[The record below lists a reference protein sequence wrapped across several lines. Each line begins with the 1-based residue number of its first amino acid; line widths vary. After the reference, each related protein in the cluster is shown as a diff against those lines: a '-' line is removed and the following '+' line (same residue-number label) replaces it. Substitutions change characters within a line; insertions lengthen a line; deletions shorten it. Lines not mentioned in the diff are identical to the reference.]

1 MAMTRPFT
9 AESEPG
15 RRGGRRFTLIHGLS
29 ASLALHGALGLPLV
43 VNLWPNEEDAS
54 SLVFEMDGA
63 LSDAQSDES
72 TEQDVQGAAPSD
84 SPAAQA
90 AADETEPKPET
101 DVQPDGEIAQ
111 NARRE
116 VAAATDPKQ
125 ASAGRENATGAE
137 QRKAQTIDRT
147 KRAEDD
153 LVIAYVKQ
161 LSKRIQSRLVYPRE
175 ARAAGLEGAATVSF
189 TIAASGQMVASTAR
203 VLVSSGK
210 PTLDASALATV
221 RAASPFAAPPRE
233 MSVAVAVVF
242 SRRR

>member
-1 MAMTRPFT
+1 MAMTRAFV

-15 RRGGRRFTLIHGLS
+15 RRRFTLLHGLAASVAIHG
-29 ASLALHGALGLPLV
+29 AACLALVAD
-43 VNLWPNEEDAS
+43 LWPNVEDAS

-63 LSDAQSDES
+63 LSDSQSDEA

-84 SPAAQA
+84 APAAQA
-90 AADETEPKPET
+90 AADATEPKPET
-101 DVQPDGEIAQ
+101 DVRPEGEIAQ

-116 VAAATDPKQ
+116 VAATTDQKQ
-125 ASAGRENATGAE
+125 ASGGRETATGAE

-147 KRAEDD
+147 KRADD
-153 LVIAYVKQ
+153 DPVIAYVKQ

-242 SRRR
+242 SRKR